1 MSAERNRGAAVCPGS
16 YDPVTFGHLDIIG
29 RAAQVF
35 DQLIVGVVNQ
45 PVRKQTTVFSAEERV
60 SFIET
65 EVVEYGNV
73 QVKPFDSLLVDFA
86 REHGAKAI
94 VKGLRA
100 ISDFEYEFEMN
111 QLNRKMAPDIESIY
125 LMAAPQFS
133 FLSSSGVKELAMFGG
148 DVSGLVPD
156 PVAARLKE
164 QLKRER
170 TEERQWTSWS

>member
-16 YDPVTFGHLDIIG
+16 YDPVTYGHLDIIG

-35 DQLIVGVVNQ
+35 DTVIVGVVNQ
-45 PVRKQTTVFSAEERV
+45 PVRKQKTVFSAEERV
-60 SFIET
+60 SFIES
-65 EVVEYGNV
+65 EVAEYRNV
-73 QVKPFDSLLVDFA
+73 QVKPFDTLLVDFA

-133 FLSSSGVKELAMFGG
+133 FLSSSGIKELAMFGG
-148 DVSGLVPD
+148 DISGLVPD
-156 PVAARLKE
+156 TVAARLKE
-164 QLKRER
+164 QLKR
-170 TEERQWTSWS
+170 

>member
-1 MSAERNRGAAVCPGS
+1 VSQARNAGTAVCPGS

-29 RAAQVF
+29 RAANVF
-35 DQLIVGVVNQ
+35 ERLVVGVVNQ
-45 PVRKQTTVFSAEERV
+45 PVRKQSTLFSAEERV
-60 SFIET
+60 SFLESEVT
-65 EVVEYGNV
+65 EYRNV
-73 QVKPFDSLLVDFA
+73 QVKPFDTLLVDFA

-148 DVSGLVPD
+148 DISGLVPD
-156 PVAARLKE
+156 SVAARLKE
-164 QLKRER
+164 QLKR
-170 TEERQWTSWS
+170 